1 MHSNQDLV
9 SVIMSVYNDEEN
21 IGNAIKSILNQTYKN
36 LEILIIDDGSTDN
49 SKNVLK
55 SFLLRFSASPIFVA
69 FL

>member
-36 LEILIIDDGSTDN
+36 LEIYMKMVNMKMCIITN
-49 SKNVLK
+49 
-55 SFLLRFSASPIFVA
+55 
-69 FL
+69 